1 MKFANAGRL
10 DRKSRPVDP
19 IISAMGDGT
28 NMHAALVENLS
39 APPRYREI
47 PPPVANQGEVL
58 LKVRAAALSNLV
70 RSQANGSH
78 YSSGAP
84 PFTPG
89 NDGVG
94 VAEDGARVYFFSP
107 RAPFGSM
114 AEYTVV
120 SQAMTIPLAADIDDA
135 VAAALGNPGLAT
147 WGSLLGR
154 AKLQPGEAVM
164 INGATGIA
172 GKQAIQVAKYL
183 GASKVIATGR
193 NQEAL
198 AGLAALGADET
209 ISLSQPRE
217 DLLRSFRSALH
228 ASGVQVV
235 LDFLWGPSAE
245 AILAAA
251 AGHGSPH
258 GEPRIRFVQIGSIG
272 GNTITL
278 PAQQLRSSGVELLG
292 SGLGSLSSQAI
303 LQSLTTM
310 FAAESKV
317 RFVIDIEPVPLSQ
330 VEETWTRKGD
340 ERRVVFMP

>member
-1 MKFANAGRL
+1 
-10 DRKSRPVDP
+10 
-19 IISAMGDGT
+19 
-28 NMHAALVENLS
+28 MHAALVEDFKS
-39 APPRYREI
+39 PPRYREI
-47 PPPVANQGEVL
+47 PAPLPNQGELL

-70 RSQANGSH
+70 RGQASGSH
-78 YSSGAP
+78 YSSRTTL

-94 VAEDGARVYFFSP
+94 VTEDGARVYFLFP

-114 AEYTVV
+114 AEYTLVP
-120 SQAMTIPLAADIDDA
+120 QAMTIPLAADIDDI

-154 AKLQPGEAVM
+154 AKLQPGEAVL

-183 GASKVIATGR
+183 GASKIIATGR
-193 NQEAL
+193 GDQKTL
-198 AGLAALGADET
+198 AGLTALGATET
-209 ISLSQPRE
+209 ISLSQPHE
-217 DLLRSFRSALH
+217 DLLRSFRSAMQE
-228 ASGVQVV
+228 SGVQVV

-251 AGHGSPH
+251 AGHGNPE
-258 GEPRIRFVQIGSIG
+258 GEPRIRFVQIGSIS

-278 PAQQLRSSGVELLG
+278 SAGLLRSSGVELLG

-303 LQSLTTM
+303 LQSLTTT
-310 FAAESKV
+310 FAALSKLP
-317 RFVIDIEPVPLSQ
+317 FAIDVDPVPLSQ
-330 VEETWTRKGD
+330 VEEAWTRRG
-340 ERRVVFMP
+340 ENRIVFIP

>member
-1 MKFANAGRL
+1 MY
-10 DRKSRPVDP
+10 
-19 IISAMGDGT
+19 
-28 NMHAALVENLS
+28 AALVEDFS

-47 PPPVANQGEVL
+47 PSPVPNQGELL

-70 RSQANGSH
+70 RGQASGSH
-78 YSSGAP
+78 YSSSKSL

-94 VAEDGARVYFFSP
+94 VGEDGVRVYFISP

-120 SQAMTIPLAADIDDA
+120 SQAMTISLPPGIEDA

-147 WGSLLGR
+147 WGALLGR
-154 AKLQPGEAVM
+154 AKLQPGEAVL

-183 GASKVIATGR
+183 GASKIIATGR
-193 NQEAL
+193 GDQGSL
-198 AGLAALGADET
+198 AGLKALGANET
-209 ISLSQPRE
+209 ISLNQPRE
-217 DLLRSFRSALH
+217 DLVRSFHAALH
-228 ASGVQVV
+228 GSGVQVV

-245 AILAAA
+245 VILSAA
-251 AGHGSPH
+251 AGHGAPD
-258 GEPRIRFVQIGSIG
+258 GEPRIRFVQIGSIS

-278 PAQQLRSSGVELLG
+278 PAQLLRSSGVELLG
-292 SGLGSLSSQAI
+292 SGLGSLSAQAI

-310 FAAESKV
+310 FAAASKL
-317 RFVIDIEPVPLSQ
+317 RFAIDIDPVPLSE
-330 VEETWTRKGD
+330 VEEAWTRK
-340 ERRVVFMP
+340 EESRIVFIP

>member
-1 MKFANAGRL
+1 
-10 DRKSRPVDP
+10 
-19 IISAMGDGT
+19 
-28 NMHAALVENLS
+28 MHAALVEDFKS
-39 APPRYREI
+39 PPRYREI
-47 PPPVANQGEVL
+47 PPPVAKQGEVL

-70 RSQANGSH
+70 RGQASGSH
-78 YSSGAP
+78 YSSGTTL

-94 VAEDGARVYFFSP
+94 VAEDGARVYFISP

-114 AEYTVV
+114 AEYAVV
-120 SQAMTIPLAADIDDA
+120 SQAMTIPLSPEIDDA
-135 VAAALGNPGLAT
+135 VAAALGNPGIAT

-154 AKLQPGEAVM
+154 AKLQPGEVVL

-183 GASKVIATGR
+183 GASKIIATGR
-193 NQEAL
+193 GDQDTL
-198 AGLAALGADET
+198 AELLALGATET

-217 DLLRSFRSALH
+217 DLLRTFRSSLH
-228 ASGVQVV
+228 ESGVQVV

-258 GEPRIRFVQIGSIG
+258 GEPRIRFVQIGSISG
-272 GNTITL
+272 ESITL
-278 PAQQLRSSGVELLG
+278 PAGLLRSSGVELLG

-303 LQSLTTM
+303 LQSLNTM
-310 FAAESKV
+310 FAAESKM
-317 RFVIDIEPVPLSQ
+317 RFAIDIDPVPLSK
-330 VEETWTRKGD
+330 VEEAWTRKEGN
-340 ERRVVFMP
+340 RIVFIP

>member
-1 MKFANAGRL
+1 
-10 DRKSRPVDP
+10 
-19 IISAMGDGT
+19 
-28 NMHAALVENLS
+28 MHAALVEDFS
-39 APPRYREI
+39 SPPRYREI

-70 RSQANGSH
+70 RGQANGSH
-78 YSSGAP
+78 YSSGTTL

-94 VAEDGARVYFFSP
+94 VAEDGARVYFISP

-120 SQAMTIPLAADIDDA
+120 SRVMTIPLAADIDDA

-154 AKLQPGEAVM
+154 AKLQPGEVVM
-164 INGATGIA
+164 VNGATGIA

-183 GASKVIATGR
+183 GASKVVATGR
-193 NQEAL
+193 GAL

-209 ISLSQPRE
+209 ISLSQPHE
-217 DLLRSFRSALH
+217 DLVRSFRSALH
-228 ASGVQVV
+228 GSGVQVV

-251 AGHGSPH
+251 AGHGSLE
-258 GEPRIRFVQIGSIG
+258 GEPRIRFVQIGAIS

-278 PAQQLRSSGVELLG
+278 PAGLLRSSGVELLG

-303 LQSLTTM
+303 LQSLSTM
-310 FAAESKV
+310 FAAASKM
-317 RFVIDIEPVPLSQ
+317 RFAIDVDPVPLSK
-330 VEETWTRKGD
+330 VEEVWTRK
-340 ERRVVFMP
+340 EESRIVFIP

>member
-1 MKFANAGRL
+1 
-10 DRKSRPVDP
+10 
-19 IISAMGDGT
+19 
-28 NMHAALVENLS
+28 MHAALVEDFKS
-39 APPRYREI
+39 PPRYREI
-47 PPPVANQGEVL
+47 PPPVPKQGEVL
-58 LKVRAAALSNLV
+58 LRVRAAALSNLV
-70 RSQANGSH
+70 RGQANGQH
-78 YSSGAP
+78 YSSSTTL

-94 VAEDGARVYFFSP
+94 VAEDGARVYFIAP

-120 SQAMTIPLAADIDDA
+120 SRAMTIPLSPDLDDA

-154 AKLQPGEAVM
+154 AKLQPGEVVL

-183 GASKVIATGR
+183 GASKIIATGR
-193 NQEAL
+193 GNREAL
-198 AGLAALGADET
+198 AGLAALGADEV
-209 ISLSQPRE
+209 ISLSQPHE
-217 DLLRSFRSALH
+217 DLLRSFRSALRE
-228 ASGVQVV
+228 SGVQVV

-251 AGHGSPH
+251 AGHGSLE
-258 GEPRIRFVQIGSIG
+258 GEPRIRFVQIGSIS

-278 PAQQLRSSGVELLG
+278 PAGLLRSSGLELLG

-310 FAAESKV
+310 FAAGSRV
-317 RFVIDIEPVPLSQ
+317 RFAIDVDPVPLSE
-330 VEETWTRKGD
+330 VEEAWTRK
-340 ERRVVFMP
+340 EESRIVFIP

>member
-1 MKFANAGRL
+1 
-10 DRKSRPVDP
+10 
-19 IISAMGDGT
+19 
-28 NMHAALVENLS
+28 MHAALVEDFKF
-39 APPRYREI
+39 PPRYREI
-47 PPPVANQGEVL
+47 PTPVPNHGEVL

-70 RSQANGSH
+70 RGQANGLH
-78 YSSGAP
+78 YSSGTIL

-89 NDGVG
+89 HDGVG
-94 VAEDGARVYFFSP
+94 VTEDGARFYFISP

-114 AEYTVV
+114 AEYSVV
-120 SQAMTIPLAADIDDA
+120 SRAMTIPLAADIDDV

-154 AKLQPGEAVM
+154 AKLQPGEAVL

-183 GASKVIATGR
+183 GASKIIVTGR
-193 NQEAL
+193 NQKAL
-198 AGLAALGADET
+198 AGLAGLGATET
-209 ISLSQPRE
+209 ISLSQPHE

-228 ASGVQVV
+228 ESGVQVV

-251 AGHGSPH
+251 AGHGNPE
-258 GEPRIRFVQIGSIG
+258 GEPRIRFVQIGAMS

-278 PAQQLRSSGVELLG
+278 SAGLLRSSGVELLG

-303 LQSLTTM
+303 LQSLSAM
-310 FAAESKV
+310 FAAESKM
-317 RFVIDIEPVPLSQ
+317 RFAIDIDPVPLSK
-330 VEETWTRKGD
+330 VEEAWTRK
-340 ERRVVFMP
+340 EENRIVFIP

>member
-1 MKFANAGRL
+1 MY
-10 DRKSRPVDP
+10 
-19 IISAMGDGT
+19 
-28 NMHAALVENLS
+28 AALVEDFKS
-39 APPRYREI
+39 PPRYRET
-47 PPPVANQGEVL
+47 PPPVPNQGEVL

-70 RSQANGSH
+70 RGQANGSH
-78 YSSGAP
+78 YSSGTTV

-94 VAEDGARVYFFSP
+94 VADDGARVYFIAP

-120 SQAMTIPLAADIDDA
+120 SRAMTIPLAADIDDA

-154 AKLQPGEAVM
+154 AKLQPGEAVL

-183 GASKVIATGR
+183 GASKIIATGR
-193 NQEAL
+193 NQKAL
-198 AGLAALGADET
+198 AGLAALGATET
-209 ISLSQPRE
+209 ISLSQPHE

-228 ASGVQVV
+228 ESGVQVV

-251 AGHGSPH
+251 AGHGNPK
-258 GEPRIRFVQIGSIG
+258 GEPRIRFVQIGSIS
-272 GNTITL
+272 GNTISL
-278 PAQQLRSSGVELLG
+278 SAGLLRSSGVELLG

-303 LQSLTTM
+303 LQSLSTM
-310 FAAESKV
+310 FSAESKM
-317 RFVIDIEPVPLSQ
+317 RFAIDIDPVPLSK
-330 VEETWTRKGD
+330 VEEAWTRK
-340 ERRVVFMP
+340 EENRIVFIP

>member
-1 MKFANAGRL
+1 
-10 DRKSRPVDP
+10 
-19 IISAMGDGT
+19 
-28 NMHAALVENLS
+28 MHAALVEDFS

-47 PPPVANQGEVL
+47 PPPVPNQGELL

-70 RSQANGSH
+70 RGQASGSH
-78 YSSGAP
+78 YSSGTTL

-94 VAEDGARVYFFSP
+94 VAADGARFYFISP

-120 SQAMTIPLAADIDDA
+120 SPSRTIPLAANMDDA

-154 AKLQPGEAVM
+154 AKLQPGEGVM

-183 GASKVIATGR
+183 GAAKIIATGR
-193 NQEAL
+193 NPEAL
-198 AGLAALGADET
+198 AGLEALGANET
-209 ISLSQPRE
+209 ISLSQPQE
-217 DLLRSFRSALH
+217 DLLRSFRSALRD
-228 ASGVQVV
+228 VQVV

-251 AGHGSPH
+251 AGHGSPE
-258 GEPRIRFVQIGSIG
+258 GEPRIRFVQIGSIS
-272 GNTITL
+272 GNTMTL
-278 PAQQLRSSGVELLG
+278 PAQLLRSSGVELLG

-303 LQSLTTM
+303 LQSLSTM
-310 FAAESKV
+310 FAAASKV
-317 RFVIDIEPVPLSQ
+317 RFAIDIEPVPLSK
-330 VEETWTRKGD
+330 VEEAWTRKD
-340 ERRVVFMP
+340 EERRIVFIP

>member
-1 MKFANAGRL
+1 
-10 DRKSRPVDP
+10 
-19 IISAMGDGT
+19 
-28 NMHAALVENLS
+28 MHAALVEDFKS
-39 APPRYREI
+39 PPRYREI
-47 PPPVANQGEVL
+47 PPPVAKQGEVL

-70 RSQANGSH
+70 RGQANGSH
-78 YSSGAP
+78 YSSGATL

-94 VAEDGARVYFFSP
+94 VAEDGARVYFVAP

-114 AEYTVV
+114 AEYSVV
-120 SQAMTIPLAADIDDA
+120 SRAMTIPLAPDIDDT

-154 AKLQPGEAVM
+154 AKFQPGEVVL
-164 INGATGIA
+164 INGATGVA

-183 GASKVIATGR
+183 GASKIIVTGR
-193 NQEAL
+193 DEESL
-198 AGLAALGADET
+198 AELPALGADQT
-209 ISLSQPRE
+209 ISLSQPPE
-217 DLLRSFRSALH
+217 DLLRSLRSALH
-228 ASGVQVV
+228 ESGVQVV

-251 AGHGSPH
+251 AGHGSLQ
-258 GEPRIRFVQIGSIG
+258 GEPRVRFVQIGSIS

-278 PAQQLRSSGVELLG
+278 PAALLRSTGVELLG
-292 SGLGSLSSQAI
+292 SGLGSLSPQAI

-317 RFVIDIEPVPLSQ
+317 RFAIDVDPVPLSK
-330 VEETWTRKGD
+330 VEDAWTRKD
-340 ERRVVFMP
+340 DDRRIVFIP